1 MNNYILKRLLQFI
14 PVFFLFLVLSF
25 ILFNAT
31 PGNAFTNI
39 LMNRDLPPEE
49 YQRVIAT
56 FGLDKPTH
64 ERLFLY
70 IQNFFKGDFGYSYT
84 HFPKT
89 PLDLIAEYLPRT
101 LMLFAVVN
109 IVAFYTGFIVGK
121 ILAWKRGTKT
131 ETWITLTSVFSYTV
145 FYPWFALMCLWFFG
159 YKMGW
164 LPIGKFLYPEKWYDS
179 PYSADE
185 VFFTMIKYTITFSIT
200 LFLIFI
206 FSRNIESINQRRN
219 VRLAGTTGILVAS
232 YIFWNSGE
240 PGLKSTYAWDIA
252 YHMILPVMVVTFV
265 AFAGTALLMR
275 TTMMEV
281 LKEDYILTA
290 RAKGLSQRRIRDRHA
305 ARTALLPVATS
316 FIFTIITIVDG
327 AVITENIFSW
337 PGMGVLLLDSLL
349 REDVPVAMAC
359 FSFLGVLALVA
370 HLIADI
376 SYAYLDPRIRIQSQG

>member
-1 MNNYILKRLLQFI
+1 MTNYIFKRLLQFI
-14 PVFFLFLVLSF
+14 PVFGLFLVLSF
-25 ILFNAT
+25 VLFNAT
-31 PGNAFTNI
+31 PGNAFTN
-39 LMNRDLPPEE
+39 LLLNRDLPPEE
-49 YQRVIAT
+49 YARVIAT
-56 FGLDKPTH
+56 FGLDKPVH

-70 IQNFFKGDFGYSYT
+70 ITNFFRGDFGYSYT

-89 PLDLIAEYLPRT
+89 PLDLISEYLPRT
-101 LMLFAVVN
+101 LMLFAIVN

-131 ETWITLTSVFSYTV
+131 ETWITMASVFSYTV

-164 LPIGKFLYPEKWYDS
+164 VPIGKFLFPEKWYDS

-185 VFFTMIKYTITFSIT
+185 VFFTMIKYTIVSSIV
-200 LFLIFI
+200 LFLIFVL
-206 FSRNIESINQRRN
+206 SRNIESIAQRRN
-219 VRLAGTTGILVAS
+219 TRLTGTFFLIVMS
-232 YIFWNSGE
+232 IVYWNNGE
-240 PGLKSTYAWDIA
+240 AGLKSTYAWDIA
-252 YHMILPVMVVTFV
+252 FHMILPVLVVTFV

-281 LKEDYILTA
+281 MKEDYILTA
-290 RAKGLSQRRIRDRHA
+290 RAKGLSQKRIRDRHA

-349 REDVPVAMAC
+349 REDIPVAMAC

-370 HLIADI
+370 HLLADI

>member
-185 VFFTMIKYTITFSIT
+185 VFFTMIKYTITFSVT

-219 VRLAGTTGILVAS
+219 VRLAGTTSLLVAS
-232 YIFWNSGE
+232 YIFWNNGE

>member
-185 VFFTMIKYTITFSIT
+185 VFFTMIKYTITFSVT

-219 VRLAGTTGILVAS
+219 VRLAGTTSLLVAS
-232 YIFWNSGE
+232 YIFWNIGE

-376 SYAYLDPRIRIQSQG
+376 SYAYLDPRIRIHSQG

>member
-1 MNNYILKRLLQFI
+1 MSNYILKRLLQFI
-14 PVFFLFLVLSF
+14 PVFGLFLVLSF

-31 PGNAFTNI
+31 PGNAFTNL

-70 IQNFFKGDFGYSYT
+70 IKNFFVGDFGYSYT

-121 ILAWKRGTKT
+121 ILAWKRGSKT

-145 FYPWFALMCLWFFG
+145 FYPWFALMMLWFFG
-159 YKMGW
+159 YKLGW

-185 VFFTMIKYTITFSIT
+185 VFFTMIKYTITISLA
-200 LFLIFI
+200 LFLSFI
-206 FSRNIESINQRRN
+206 FSRNIESITQRRN
-219 VRLAGTTGILVAS
+219 VRLAGTSVLIALS
-232 YIFWNSGE
+232 YIFWNNGDA
-240 PGLKSTYAWDIA
+240 GLKSTYAWDIA
-252 YHMILPVMVVTFV
+252 FHMILPVMVVTFV

-370 HLIADI
+370 HLLADI

>member
-1 MNNYILKRLLQFI
+1 MSNYIVKRLLQFI
-14 PVFFLFLVLSF
+14 PVFGLFLVLSF

-49 YQRVIAT
+49 YQRVLET
-56 FGLDKPTH
+56 FGLDKPVG
-64 ERLFLY
+64 ERLRLY
-70 IQNFFKGDFGYSYT
+70 IINFFKGDFGYSYT

-89 PLDLIAEYLPRT
+89 PLDLVAEYLPRT

-131 ETWITLTSVFSYTV
+131 ETWITMTSVFSYTV
-145 FYPWFALMCLWFFG
+145 FYPWFALMMLWFFG

-164 LPIGKFLYPEKWYDS
+164 LPIGKFLFPEKWYDS
-179 PYSADE
+179 PFSADE
-185 VFFTMIKYTITFSIT
+185 VFFTMMKFTIVSSLTI
-200 LFLIFI
+200 LALFI
-206 FSRNIESINQRRN
+206 FTRNIESISQRRN
-219 VRLAGTTGILVAS
+219 ARLTGTFVYLLAS
-232 YIFWNSGE
+232 YFYWNTGE
-240 PGLKSTYAWDIA
+240 AGDKSFYAWDIA
-252 YHMILPVMVVTFV
+252 YHMILPVIVVTFV

-290 RAKGLSQRRIRDRHA
+290 RAKGLSQARIRDRHA

-337 PGMGVLLLDSLL
+337 PGMGVLLLDSLV

-359 FSFLGVLALVA
+359 FSFLGILALVA

>member
-1 MNNYILKRLLQFI
+1 MINYIIKRLLQFI
-14 PVFFLFLVLSF
+14 PVFGLFLVLSF
-25 ILFNAT
+25 VLFNAT

-39 LMNRDLPPEE
+39 LLNRDLPPEE
-49 YQRVIAT
+49 YARVIAT
-56 FGLDKPTH
+56 FGLDKPVH

-70 IQNFFKGDFGYSYT
+70 ITNFFRGDFGYSYT

-89 PLDLIAEYLPRT
+89 PLDLISEYLPRT
-101 LMLFAVVN
+101 LMLFAIVN

-131 ETWITLTSVFSYTV
+131 ETWIT
-145 FYPWFALMCLWFFG
+145 M
-159 YKMGW
+159 
-164 LPIGKFLYPEKWYDS
+164 

-185 VFFTMIKYTITFSIT
+185 VFFTMIKYTIVSSIV
-200 LFLIFI
+200 LFLVFVL
-206 FSRNIESINQRRN
+206 SRNIESIAQRRN
-219 VRLAGTTGILVAS
+219 TRLTGTFFLIVMS
-232 YIFWNSGE
+232 IVFWNNGE
-240 PGLKSTYAWDIA
+240 AGLKSTYAWDIA
-252 YHMILPVMVVTFV
+252 FHMILPVLVVTFV

-290 RAKGLSQRRIRDRHA
+290 RAKGLSQKRIRDRHA

-349 REDVPVAMAC
+349 REDIPVAMAC

-370 HLIADI
+370 HLLADI

>member
-1 MNNYILKRLLQFI
+1 MTNYIFKRLLQFI
-14 PVFFLFLVLSF
+14 PVFGLFLVLSF
-25 ILFNAT
+25 VLFNAT

-39 LMNRDLPPEE
+39 LLNRDLPPEE
-49 YQRVIAT
+49 YARVIAT
-56 FGLDKPTH
+56 FGLDKPVH

-70 IQNFFKGDFGYSYT
+70 ITNFFRGDFGYSYT

-89 PLDLIAEYLPRT
+89 PLDLISEYLPRT
-101 LMLFAVVN
+101 LMLFAIVN

-131 ETWITLTSVFSYTV
+131 ETWITMASVFSYTV

-164 LPIGKFLYPEKWYDS
+164 VPIGKFLFPEKWYDS

-185 VFFTMIKYTITFSIT
+185 VFFTMIKYTIVSSIV
-200 LFLIFI
+200 LFLIFVL
-206 FSRNIESINQRRN
+206 SRNIESIAQRRN
-219 VRLAGTTGILVAS
+219 TRLTGTFFLIVMS
-232 YIFWNSGE
+232 IVFWNNGE
-240 PGLKSTYAWDIA
+240 AGLKSTYAWDIA
-252 YHMILPVMVVTFV
+252 FHMILPVLVVTFV

-281 LKEDYILTA
+281 MKEDYILTA
-290 RAKGLSQRRIRDRHA
+290 RAKGLSQKRIRDRHA

-349 REDVPVAMAC
+349 REDIPVAMAC

-370 HLIADI
+370 HLLADI

>member
-1 MNNYILKRLLQFI
+1 MINYIIKRLLQFI
-14 PVFFLFLVLSF
+14 PVFGLFLVLSF
-25 ILFNAT
+25 VLFNAT

-39 LMNRDLPPEE
+39 LLNRDLPPEE
-49 YQRVIAT
+49 YARVIAT
-56 FGLDKPTH
+56 FGLDKPVH

-70 IQNFFKGDFGYSYT
+70 ITNFFRGDFGYSYT

-89 PLDLIAEYLPRT
+89 PLDLISEYLPRT
-101 LMLFAVVN
+101 LMLFAIVN

-131 ETWITLTSVFSYTV
+131 ETWITMASVFSYTV

-164 LPIGKFLYPEKWYDS
+164 VPIGKFLFPEKWYDS

-185 VFFTMIKYTITFSIT
+185 VFFTMIKYTIVSSIV
-200 LFLIFI
+200 LFLVFVL
-206 FSRNIESINQRRN
+206 SRNLESIAQRRN
-219 VRLAGTTGILVAS
+219 TRLTGTFFLIVMS
-232 YIFWNSGE
+232 IVFWNNGE
-240 PGLKSTYAWDIA
+240 AGLKSTYAWDIA
-252 YHMILPVMVVTFV
+252 FHMILPVLVVTFV

-290 RAKGLSQRRIRDRHA
+290 RAKGLSQKRIRDRHA

-349 REDVPVAMAC
+349 REDIPVAMAC

-370 HLIADI
+370 HLLADI

>member
-1 MNNYILKRLLQFI
+1 MNNYIFKRLLQFV
-14 PVFFLFLVLSF
+14 PVFGLFLVFSF
-25 ILFNAT
+25 VLFNAT

-39 LMNRDLPPEE
+39 LLNRELPPEE
-49 YQRVIAT
+49 YARVIAT
-56 FGLDKPTH
+56 FGLDKPVH

-70 IQNFFKGDFGYSYT
+70 INNFFRGDFGYSYT

-89 PLDLIAEYLPRT
+89 PIDLISEYLPRT

-131 ETWITLTSVFSYTV
+131 ETWITMASVFSYTV

-164 LPIGKFLYPEKWYDS
+164 LPVGKFLFPEKWYES

-185 VFFTMIKYTITFSIT
+185 VFFTMIRYTIVSSLV
-200 LFLIFI
+200 LFFI
-206 FSRNIESINQRRN
+206 FVLSKNIESISQRRN
-219 VRLAGTTGILVAS
+219 TRLTGFAVLIVVS
-232 YIFWNSGE
+232 FVFWNNGDA
-240 PGLKSTYAWDIA
+240 GLKSTYAWDIA
-252 YHMILPVMVVTFV
+252 YHMILPVLVVTFV

-290 RAKGLSQRRIRDRHA
+290 RAKGLSQKRIRDRHA

-349 REDVPVAMAC
+349 REDIPVAMAC
-359 FSFLGVLALVA
+359 FSFLGVLALVS
-370 HLIADI
+370 HLLADI
-376 SYAYLDPRIRIQSQG
+376 SYAYLDPRIRIGSQG

>member
-1 MNNYILKRLLQFI
+1 VNNYIIKRLLQFI
-14 PVFFLFLVLSF
+14 PVFGLFLVLSF

-39 LMNRDLPPEE
+39 LLNRDLPPEE
-49 YQRVIAT
+49 YQRIIAT
-56 FGLDKPTH
+56 FGLDKPVH

-70 IQNFFKGDFGYSYT
+70 IKNFFRGDFGYSYT

-89 PLDLIAEYLPRT
+89 PIELISEYLPRT

-121 ILAWKRGTKT
+121 ILAWKRGTRT
-131 ETWITLTSVFSYTV
+131 ETWITMTSVFSYTV
-145 FYPWFALMCLWFFG
+145 FYPWFALMMLWFFG
-159 YKMGW
+159 YKMKW
-164 LPIGKFLYPEKWYDS
+164 LPIGKFLYPEKWYDA
-179 PYSADE
+179 PFSADE
-185 VFFTMIKYTITFSIT
+185 VFYTMIKYTIVAS
-200 LFLIFI
+200 LSLLII
-206 FSRNIESINQRRN
+206 FMVTKNIESISQRRN
-219 VRLAGTTGILVAS
+219 VRLASFFVLLIAS
-232 YIFWNSGE
+232 YIFWDNGV
-240 PGLKSTYAWDIA
+240 PGLKRTYAWDIA

-281 LKEDYILTA
+281 LKEDYIMTA
-290 RAKGLSQRRIRDRHA
+290 RAKGLSQKRIRDRHA
-305 ARTALLPVATS
+305 SRTALLPVATS

-337 PGMGVLLLDSLL
+337 PGMGVLLLDSLV

-359 FSFLGVLALVA
+359 FSFLGILALVA

>member
-14 PVFFLFLVLSF
+14 PVFGLFLVLSF

-56 FGLDKPTH
+56 FGLDKPVH

-131 ETWITLTSVFSYTV
+131 ETWITMTSVFSYTV
-145 FYPWFALMCLWFFG
+145 FYPWFALMMLWFFG

-185 VFFTMIKYTITFSIT
+185 VFFTMIKYTITVSLA

-206 FSRNIESINQRRN
+206 FSRNIESINLRRN
-219 VRLAGTTGILVAS
+219 VRLAGTAFLLAGS
-232 YIFWNSGE
+232 YVFWNSGE

-252 YHMILPVMVVTFV
+252 FHMILPVMVVTFV

-370 HLIADI
+370 HLLADI

>member
-14 PVFFLFLVLSF
+14 PVFGLFLVLSF

-31 PGNAFTNI
+31 PGNAFTNL

-70 IQNFFKGDFGYSYT
+70 IKNFFVGDFGYSYT

-121 ILAWKRGTKT
+121 ILAWKRGSKT

-145 FYPWFALMCLWFFG
+145 FYPWFALMMLWFFG
-159 YKMGW
+159 YKLGW

-185 VFFTMIKYTITFSIT
+185 VFFTMIKYTITISLG
-200 LFLIFI
+200 LFLSFI
-206 FSRNIESINQRRN
+206 FSRNIESITQRRN
-219 VRLAGTTGILVAS
+219 VRLAGTSALIALS
-232 YIFWNSGE
+232 YIFWNNGDA
-240 PGLKSTYAWDIA
+240 GLKSTYAWDIA
-252 YHMILPVMVVTFV
+252 FHMILPVMVVTFV

-349 REDVPVAMAC
+349 REDIPVAMAC

-370 HLIADI
+370 HLLADI